1 MCSVVLISHLTLY
14 RGNDWTMINKI
25 FFYIFFTFIIGRGE
39 ASDPWNQKWLEVV
52 NDTIYPFTYT
62 TELGWFIHKVL
73 RCLSYLCWFGQETSQ
88 CLSGTSLRRIL

>member
-25 FFYIFFTFIIGRGE
+25 FFYIFFTFITGHGE

-73 RCLSYLCWFGQETSQ
+73 R
-88 CLSGTSLRRIL
+88 SL